1 MDVAS
6 SRKFQFPVS
15 LLSLMIMR
23 PSLAL
28 LAVMFLAVPAASDAQ
43 SLGERLKQRAAE
55 RAKQRGEDA
64 LNRKTDEAVDKA
76 IDGSVNVVKCVVTDT
91 ECISKARDEGRTV
104 VRTDKSGKTIPAD
117 VAVEKTA
124 ARKAAQA
131 ADDANVESSEAP
143 ARRRPAAASAWANY
157 DFVPGEKPLVVSDFS
172 KDVVGDFPRSLEA
185 VGGNWEIVEIDGER
199 WMRGNGKPN
208 EFAVKAAG
216 PLPSRWTLEFELLG
230 TDGECWVYPG
240 GQAELPYLNF
250 SARHD
255 GGYVRQ
261 NGDIT
266 RVDAKD
272 DEGVGQPYQAR
283 IMVDG
288 IYVKSYIDAKR
299 VVNVPNLTY
308 TRSDRVHFW
317 CDGTEEDPIFIR
329 NVRLAGGGRKL
340 YDALAES
347 GRVAT
352 QGIYFDTGKDVIRP
366 ESTPTLK
373 EIAAM
378 LSEHTDLQLT
388 IEGHTDNVGAA
399 SANLTLSQ
407 KRADAVRAALVS
419 QYGIEGSRLTAVGRG
434 QSAPAAPNTTAEGRQ
449 QNRRVELVKR

>member
-1 MDVAS
+1 MMIS
-6 SRKFQFPVS
+6 SR
-15 LLSLMIMR
+15 LM
-23 PSLAL
+23 L
-28 LAVMFLAVPAASDAQ
+28 LAAVLIVGMPSASTAQ

-55 RAKQRGEDA
+55 RAKQRGEDV

-76 IDGSVNVVKCVVTDT
+76 IDGSVSVVRCVVTDT
-91 ECISKARDEGRTV
+91 ECINKARDEGRTV
-104 VRTDKSGKTIPAD
+104 VRTDKAGKTIPAD
-117 VAVEKTA
+117 VAVEKNA
-124 ARKAAQA
+124 AKKAAEA
-131 ADDANVESSEAP
+131 TGEADTESG
-143 ARRRPAAASAWANY
+143 ARPTPRRPAAASAWANY
-157 DFVPGEKPLVVSDFS
+157 DFVPGEKPLVVTDFS
-172 KDVVGDFPRSLEA
+172 KDVVGDFPRALEA
-185 VGGNWEIVEIDGER
+185 VNGNWEIVEIEGER

-216 PLPSRWTLEFELLG
+216 PLPTRWTLEFELLG
-230 TDGECWVYPG
+230 TRGECWVYPG
-240 GQAELPYLNF
+240 GQAEPPYLSF
-250 SARHD
+250 SVRHD

-261 NGDIT
+261 SGAMT

-272 DEGVGQPYQAR
+272 DEGVGVPYQAR

-288 IYVKSYIDAKR
+288 SYFKSYIDAKR
-299 VVNVPNLTY
+299 VVNVPNLAY
-308 TRSDRVHFW
+308 ARSDRVHFW
-317 CDGTEEDPIFIR
+317 CDGTDEDPLFIR

-340 YDALAES
+340 YDALAET

-378 LSEHTDLQLT
+378 LSEHTDLLLA
-388 IEGHTDNVGAA
+388 IEGHTDNVGTAA
-399 SANLTLSQ
+399 ANLALSQ

-419 QYGIEGSRLTAVGRG
+419 EYGIDGSRLTAVGRG
-434 QSAPAAPNTTAEGRQ
+434 QTVPAAPNTTPEGRQ

>member
-1 MDVAS
+1 MMMY
-6 SRKFQFPVS
+6 SRLVP
-15 LLSLMIMR
+15 LA
-23 PSLAL
+23 AL
-28 LAVMFLAVPAASDAQ
+28 LLLAAPASSDAQ

-76 IDGSVNVVKCVVTDT
+76 IDGSVNVVKCVVSDS
-91 ECISKARDEGRTV
+91 ECIAKAKDEGRTV
-104 VRTDKSGKTIPAD
+104 VRTDKAGKTIPAD
-117 VAVEKTA
+117 VAIEKNA
-124 ARKAAQA
+124 AKKAAEVA
-131 ADDANVESSEAP
+131 TEEEPDAP
-143 ARRRPAAASAWANY
+143 ARPAVRRPAAASAWANY
-157 DFVPGEKPLVVSDFS
+157 DFVPGEKPLLVTDFS
-172 KDVVGDFPRSLEA
+172 KDVVGDFPRKLEA
-185 VGGNWEIVEIDGER
+185 VGGNWEIVEIEGER

-208 EFAVKAAG
+208 EFAVVAPG

-240 GQAELPYLNF
+240 GQSEPPYINF

-255 GGYVRQ
+255 GGYVRED
-261 NGDIT
+261 GTLT

-272 DEGVGQPYQAR
+272 DEGVGVPYQAR

-288 IYVKSYIDAKR
+288 MYVKSYIDAKR
-299 VVNVPNLTY
+299 VVNVPNLKH

-317 CDGTEEDPIFIR
+317 CDGSEEDPIFIR

-352 QGIYFDTGKDVIRP
+352 QGILFDTGKDVIRP

-378 LSEHTDLQLT
+378 LAEHTDLQLT

-399 SANLTLSQ
+399 AANLALSQ

-419 QYGIEGSRLTAVGRG
+419 QYGIDGSRLIATGRG
-434 QSAPAAPNTTAEGRQ
+434 QTAPAAPNTTPEGRQ

>member
-1 MDVAS
+1 MMM
-6 SRKFQFPVS
+6 RFPLV
-15 LLSLMIMR
+15 
-23 PSLAL
+23 L
-28 LAVMFLAVPAASDAQ
+28 LAAALFVGTPSVSRSQ

-104 VRTDKSGKTIPAD
+104 VRTDKAGKTIPAD
-117 VAVEKTA
+117 VAVEKNA
-124 ARKAAQA
+124 ARKATEATDEA
-131 ADDANVESSEAP
+131 VAESSARP
-143 ARRRPAAASAWANY
+143 AARRPAAASAWANY

-399 SANLTLSQ
+399 AANLALSQ

-419 QYGIEGSRLTAVGRG
+419 QYGIEGSRLTATGRG
-434 QSAPAAPNTTAEGRQ
+434 QTAPAAPNTTPEGRQ

>member
-1 MDVAS
+1 
-6 SRKFQFPVS
+6 
-15 LLSLMIMR
+15 MIMR

-104 VRTDKSGKTIPAD
+104 VRTDKAGKTIPAD
-117 VAVEKTA
+117 VAVEKNA
-124 ARKAAQA
+124 AKKATEATDEA
-131 ADDANVESSEAP
+131 VAESSARP
-143 ARRRPAAASAWANY
+143 AARRPAAASAWANY

-261 NGDIT
+261 NGEIT

>member
-1 MDVAS
+1 M
-6 SRKFQFPVS
+6 
-15 LLSLMIMR
+15 
-23 PSLAL
+23 
-28 LAVMFLAVPAASDAQ
+28 
-43 SLGERLKQRAAE
+43 
-55 RAKQRGEDA
+55 
-64 LNRKTDEAVDKA
+64 
-76 IDGSVNVVKCVVTDT
+76 
-91 ECISKARDEGRTV
+91 
-104 VRTDKSGKTIPAD
+104 
-117 VAVEKTA
+117 
-124 ARKAAQA
+124 
-131 ADDANVESSEAP
+131 
-143 ARRRPAAASAWANY
+143 RRPAAASAWANY
-157 DFVPGEKPLVVSDFS
+157 DFVPGEKPLLVTDFS
-172 KDVVGDFPRSLEA
+172 KDVVGDFPRKLEA
-185 VGGNWEIVEIDGER
+185 VGGNWEIVEIEGER

-208 EFAVKAAG
+208 EFAVVAPG
-216 PLPSRWTLEFELLG
+216 PLPLRWTLEFELLG

-240 GQAELPYLNF
+240 GQSEPPYINF

-255 GGYVRQ
+255 GGYVRED
-261 NGDIT
+261 GTIT

-272 DEGVGQPYQAR
+272 DEGVGVPFQAR

-288 IYVKSYIDAKR
+288 MYVKSYIDAKR
-299 VVNVPNLTY
+299 VVNVPNLKH

-352 QGIYFDTGKDVIRP
+352 QGILFDTGKDVIRP

-378 LSEHTDLQLT
+378 LTEHADLQLT

-399 SANLTLSQ
+399 AANLALSQ

-419 QYGIEGSRLTAVGRG
+419 QYGIDGSRLTATGRG
-434 QSAPAAPNTTAEGRQ
+434 QTAPAAPNTTPEGRQ